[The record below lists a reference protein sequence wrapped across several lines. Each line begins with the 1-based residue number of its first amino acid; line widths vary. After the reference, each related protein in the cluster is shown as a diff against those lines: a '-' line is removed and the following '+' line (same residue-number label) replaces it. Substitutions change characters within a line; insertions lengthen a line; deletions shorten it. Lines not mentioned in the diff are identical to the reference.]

1 MRVTLFLIV
10 FCALALP
17 VRADTAAQYYSK
29 ALETETPTKRVR
41 LLARAIAEDAAYA
54 PAYFL
59 RAQAEIDLDN
69 CAAALSDL
77 DKTIALGHEPA
88 RARYYRGSCLL
99 ELGQST
105 AALADY
111 TAVIASAPESA
122 SGYYRRAVAYLE
134 LNDSSAALAD
144 LNTALCLDP
153 GYIPAYPRRARL
165 RYKAGEYG
173 PAAEDFT
180 AAIKAG
186 LAGGL
191 PVERGA
197 AYLAL
202 NNFSAALCD
211 YETTLGAST
220 SDYAALTGSAQAYLG
235 LKNATAAVAAAEK
248 AVAVKP
254 AEKGGY
260 LLLARAYELKPDTAT
275 AMLVLS
281 SAAVIF
287 PADAEILLGMAQL
300 AFEAG
305 DFADAV
311 ARSSAALAAVPNSEP
326 AFYLRG
332 KACFRLGDYA
342 CAIDDIKKAVALRP
356 KDVSAHVLLAQ
367 AYYLSG
373 DMKSGSSETLT
384 ALNIDYERTAS
395 KLSVLKSTVAAC
407 GLNTAL
413 GTYELNRLEPAKAK
427 PWFDK
432 AMAIS
437 SGCWQAYGGRSQA
450 NRLARKFPAA
460 LTDITRAISLQ
471 ENDWELYLE
480 RGKLYYELR
489 QNDKAYRDFVQAQR
503 MNPSG
508 AESYNYSGRMFL
520 RVKMYGKAEEEFTKA
535 IALSAAPD
543 LYANRALARLRQS
556 NPEGAKADL
565 EDALKLNPAD
575 PKTYIGLACY
585 YWSAA
590 NDRAKALENLEQ
602 AFKAG
607 FNRYSLLTHASGYG
621 NYLSGLDADADY
633 VALIE
638 KYSSPAQAS
647 ALSADYE

>member
-1 MRVTLFLIV
+1 MRFTLFL
-10 FCALALP
+10 FMFLALGLP
-17 VRADTAAQYYSK
+17 ASAETAAQYYGK

-41 LLARAIAEDAAYA
+41 LLGKALAEDAAYA

-59 RAQAEIDLDN
+59 RAQAAVDMGD
-69 CAAALSDL
+69 CAAALPDL
-77 DKTIALGHEPA
+77 GKTIELGYEPA
-88 RARYYRGSCLL
+88 RALYYRGSCLL

-134 LNDSSAALAD
+134 LRDSSAALAD
-144 LNTALCLDP
+144 LDYALCLDP

-165 RYKAGEYG
+165 RCKAGAYG

-186 LAGGL
+186 FGGGL
-191 PVERGA
+191 QAERGA

-202 NNFSAALCD
+202 NNYSAALCD
-211 YETTLGAST
+211 YETALEANT

-235 LKNATAAVAAAEK
+235 LKNATAAVTAAEK
-248 AVAVKP
+248 AVAVNP
-254 AEKGGY
+254 ADKTAY
-260 LLLARAYELKPDTAT
+260 LLLARAYELKPDSAT

-287 PADAEILLGMAQL
+287 PSDAEILLGMAQL
-300 AFEAG
+300 AFDSG
-305 DFADAV
+305 DFAGAV
-311 ARSSAALAAVPNSEP
+311 ARSSAALAAVPDSEQ

-332 KACFRLGDYA
+332 KACFRLADYA

-373 DMKSGSSETLT
+373 DIKAGGSETLT

-432 AMAIS
+432 AVAVS
-437 SGCWQAYGGRSQA
+437 SECWQAYGGRSQA

-460 LTDITRAISLQ
+460 LTDITRAIALQ

-503 MNPSG
+503 MNPAG

-535 IALSAAPD
+535 LSLTATPD
-543 LYANRALARLRQS
+543 LYANRALARLRQ
-556 NPEGAKADL
+556 NNIEGAKTDL
-565 EDALKLNPAD
+565 EEALKLNPAD

-590 NDRAKALENLEQ
+590 NDRAKALDNLEQ

-647 ALSADYE
+647 ALSADYD